1 MAAPQEEEKIATG
14 RFKPWMSLRKRKWLI
29 LAIILLINAI
39 GLPLAWVLGVSY
51 YTTRA
56 VLFVA
61 PRFAANLSPEKE
73 LDLRG
78 EEYMMYILQ
87 QVRLLTNSEVLHEI
101 LQNPEIRPLWVKEG
115 VNESDV
121 VDSLRKLIT
130 VESSRRSPF
139 IIVTLKARFARGLD
153 KTVNALIE
161 VYLRKSQEANIYNS
175 KLRISNLQ
183 QRQAELM
190 HNIPTWHSRRTKIS
204 EELGVTT
211 FQDTNLNPYDD
222 LLVSNTVAYNN
233 ARRARV
239 EAEAKLNA
247 LEKTDKKN
255 PKASSPL
262 DAQVNEQVA
271 NDSVLKSFKTKLT
284 ERRVDLMTQLLGL
297 TAEHPTFQRTERE
310 IAKIDSDIQKATET
324 LAQEIRG
331 RILEQRRTE
340 FIQTQ
345 KVEQALS
352 GEVQYQRE
360 QASHYTT
367 LYNEALALNRDIDR
381 AYKQLDAINERI
393 SYLNIEANAPGFVR
407 IDASAK
413 EPRYPEIGG
422 RKKPMLIVIS
432 LSLGLALIIPILLDL
447 LDARIQTVGEV
458 HKLMGFAPLAWL
470 LDRKDAKNQALAHDQ
485 LLRLSYA
492 LQREYQQHQTRCYV
506 VTSIKPQGGT
516 TSLCLELAQALNHLG
531 IRSIV
536 VECNAFKPDACYG
549 ETTQGLAQLFNSPRL
564 PEQLTESILPATDSL
579 PPRLALGASTQAY
592 LNTQGRF
599 PEVMDALKNRFDMIF
614 LDCPPILLSAD
625 TELVGNLA
633 DGVLVVIGARQLYA
647 GELKRA
653 MRLLERI
660 NPNLVATVLNRVEV
674 YQGGGYLADL
684 RQEYLTRQNLLRG
697 RISRWLWKA

>member
-1 MAAPQEEEKIATG
+1 MADSQEEKIATG
-14 RFKPWMSLRKRKWLI
+14 RFKPWVSLRKRKWLI
-29 LAIILLINAI
+29 LGIILLINAI
-39 GLPLAWVLGVSY
+39 GLPLAWTLGVSY
-51 YTTRA
+51 YSTRA

-78 EEYMMYILQ
+78 EEYVMYTLQ
-87 QVRLLTNSEVLHEI
+87 QVRLLTNSEVLREV
-101 LQNPEIRPLWVKEG
+101 LQNPDIRPLWVKPGMDE
-115 VNESDV
+115 NDV
-121 VDSLRKLIT
+121 IDNLRKLISI
-130 VESSRRSPF
+130 ESSRRSPF
-139 IIVTLKARFARGLD
+139 IIVVLKARFARGLD

-161 VYLRKSQEANIYNS
+161 IYLKKSQEANIYNS

-190 HNIPTWHSRRTKIS
+190 HNIPAWHNRRAKIS

-211 FQDTNLNPYDD
+211 FQETNLNPYDD
-222 LLVSNTVAYNN
+222 ILVSNTVAYNN

-239 EAEAKLNA
+239 EAEAKLNT

-255 PKASSPL
+255 PKTPTPL
-262 DAQVNEQVA
+262 EAQVNEQVF

-297 TAEHPTFQRTERE
+297 TAEHPTFQRIERE
-310 IAKIDSDIQKATET
+310 IAKIDSDIQKATES

-331 RILEQRRTE
+331 RILEQRRAE
-340 FIQTQ
+340 FMQAQ

-367 LYNEALALNRDIDR
+367 LYNEALALNRELDR

-407 IDASAK
+407 VDASAK
-413 EPRYPEIGG
+413 EPRYPETGG
-422 RKKPMLIVIS
+422 RKKPLLIVIG

-447 LDARIQTVGEV
+447 LDSRIQTVGEV

-470 LDRKDAKNQALAHDQ
+470 LDRKDMRNQELARDQ
-485 LLRLSYA
+485 LLRLAYA
-492 LQREYQQHQTRCYV
+492 LQREYLNNKTRCYV
-506 VTSIKPQGGT
+506 VTSIKPQGGA
-516 TSLCLELAQALNHLG
+516 TSLCLELTQMLNQLG
-531 IRSIV
+531 IRSLA

-549 ETTQGLAQLFNSPRL
+549 ETTQGLAQLFSSSRL
-564 PEQLTESILPATDSL
+564 LEQLAESILPATENL
-579 PPRLALGASTQAY
+579 PARLALGESSQRY
-592 LNTQGRF
+592 LITQGRF
-599 PEVMDALKNRFDMIF
+599 PEVMDALKNAFDMVL

-633 DGVLVVIGARQLYA
+633 DGVLVVIGARQLHA

-660 NPNLVATVLNRVEV
+660 KPSLVATVLNRVEI
-674 YQGGGYLADL
+674 YQGGGYLAEL
-684 RQEYLTRQNLLRG
+684 RQEYATGRNLLRG
-697 RISRWLWKA
+697 RIARWLWKA

>member
-1 MAAPQEEEKIATG
+1 
-14 RFKPWMSLRKRKWLI
+14 
-29 LAIILLINAI
+29 
-39 GLPLAWVLGVSY
+39 
-51 YTTRA
+51 
-56 VLFVA
+56 
-61 PRFAANLSPEKE
+61 
-73 LDLRG
+73 
-78 EEYMMYILQ
+78 
-87 QVRLLTNSEVLHEI
+87 
-101 LQNPEIRPLWVKEG
+101 
-115 VNESDV
+115 
-121 VDSLRKLIT
+121 
-130 VESSRRSPF
+130 
-139 IIVTLKARFARGLD
+139 
-153 KTVNALIE
+153 
-161 VYLRKSQEANIYNS
+161 
-175 KLRISNLQ
+175 
-183 QRQAELM
+183 
-190 HNIPTWHSRRTKIS
+190 
-204 EELGVTT
+204 
-211 FQDTNLNPYDD
+211 
-222 LLVSNTVAYNN
+222 
-233 ARRARV
+233 
-239 EAEAKLNA
+239 
-247 LEKTDKKN
+247 
-255 PKASSPL
+255 
-262 DAQVNEQVA
+262 
-271 NDSVLKSFKTKLT
+271 
-284 ERRVDLMTQLLGL
+284 
-297 TAEHPTFQRTERE
+297 
-310 IAKIDSDIQKATET
+310 
-324 LAQEIRG
+324 
-331 RILEQRRTE
+331 
-340 FIQTQ
+340 
-345 KVEQALS
+345 
-352 GEVQYQRE
+352 
-360 QASHYTT
+360 
-367 LYNEALALNRDIDR
+367 
-381 AYKQLDAINERI
+381 
-393 SYLNIEANAPGFVR
+393 
-407 IDASAK
+407 
-413 EPRYPEIGG
+413 
-422 RKKPMLIVIS
+422 MLIVIG

-564 PEQLTESILPATDSL
+564 PEQLAESILPATDSL

-633 DGVLVVIGARQLYA
+633 DGVLVVIGARQLYT

>member
-14 RFKPWMSLRKRKWLI
+14 RFKPWVSLRKRKWLI
-29 LAIILLINAI
+29 LGIVLLINAI

-78 EEYMMYILQ
+78 EEYVMYTLQ

-115 VNESDV
+115 MNENDV
-121 VDSLRKLIT
+121 VERLRKLIT

-139 IIVTLKARFARGLD
+139 IIVSLKAKFARGLD
-153 KTVNALIE
+153 KTVNALLE
-161 VYLRKSQEANIYNS
+161 VYLKKSQEANIYNS

-190 HNIPTWHSRRTKIS
+190 HNIPEWYSRRTKIS

-211 FQDTNLNPYDD
+211 FQESTLNPYDD
-222 LLVSNTVAYNN
+222 ILVSNTGAYNN

-247 LEKTDKKN
+247 LEKVDKKN
-255 PKASSPL
+255 SKGPTPL
-262 DAQVNEQVA
+262 EAQVNEQVT
-271 NDSVLKSFKTKLT
+271 NDAGLKSFKTKLI

-297 TAEHPTFQRTERE
+297 TAEHPTFQRIERE
-310 IAKIDSDIQKATET
+310 IAKIDSDIQKATDT
-324 LAQEIRG
+324 LTQEIRG
-331 RILEQRRTE
+331 RILEQRRAE
-340 FIQTQ
+340 FMQAQ
-345 KVEQALS
+345 KIEQALS
-352 GEVQYQRE
+352 SEVQYQRE

-367 LYNEALALNRDIDR
+367 LYNEALALNREIDR
-381 AYKQLDAINERI
+381 TYKQLDAINERI
-393 SYLNIEANAPGFVR
+393 SYFNIESNAPGFVR
-407 IDASAK
+407 IDAAAK
-413 EPRYPEIGG
+413 EPGIPETGG
-422 RKKPMLIVIS
+422 RKKPMLIVLG
-432 LSLGLALIIPILLDL
+432 LSLGLGLIIPILLDL
-447 LDARIQTVGEV
+447 FDARIQTAGEV

-470 LDRKDAKNQALAHDQ
+470 LDRNDAKNQELARDQ
-485 LLRLSYA
+485 LLRVAYA
-492 LQREYQQHQTRCYV
+492 LQREYAANKTRSYAI
-506 VTSIKPQGGT
+506 TSIKPQGGA
-516 TSLCLELAQALNHLG
+516 TSLCLDLAYHLNQLG
-531 IRSIV
+531 VRSV
-536 VECNAFKPDACYG
+536 AVECNAFKPNACYG
-549 ETTQGLAQLFNSPRL
+549 ESSQGLAQLFKSTRL
-564 PEQLTESILPATDSL
+564 SEQLAESILPESDSL
-579 PPRLALGASTQAY
+579 PPRLALGESTQRY
-592 LNTQGRF
+592 LMTQGRL
-599 PEVMDALKNRFDMIF
+599 PAVLDALQDNFEMVF

-633 DGVLVVIGARQLYA
+633 DGVIVVIGARQLYA

-660 NPNLVATVLNRVEV
+660 KPNLVITVLNRVEI

-684 RQEYLTRQNLLRG
+684 RQEYATGSNLLRG